1 MPIRKTAL
9 RQWRLPKRLLC
20 KEDGGLRL
28 SSVYLYE
35 KIKEKYKTIENY
47 KQTLNK
53 MKNIKTVEINKNSKL
68 LNPFEYVKRKNTIEC
83 EIKSLNDIVV
93 LMKNKKSLYNTLI
106 SLQRKVITCLYKKI
120 EVYDLKKEL
129 VNLIY
134 EVRYYNLLP
143 IEKDKKIK
151 DALFKLTH
159 EIKNPLAVCKGYIDM
174 IDLNKEEKALKYINI
189 MKQEINRSLNII
201 SDFVEY
207 NKIKVVKEQIDLNC
221 LLDDVYDSFK
231 ILMTNKKIKLEYKN
245 RNDQEIYFNGD
256 YERLKQVIINILKNA
271 CEACTENGKIEIS
284 SNLYKNYLD
293 ILIEDNG
300 IGMDEETLKN
310 IKEMFYTT
318 KQNGTGL
325 GVALSNEI
333 IKSHNGEL
341 LFTSELNKGTKVTI
355 RLPY

>member
-1 MPIRKTAL
+1 MKIVSKIENMLKSEAL
-9 RQWRLPKRLLC
+9 ILK
-20 KEDGGLRL
+20 KFNK
-28 SSVYLYE
+28 E

-151 DALFKLTH
+151 DLKELEVDLRNMQKKLTNKLC
-159 EIKNPLAVCKGYIDM
+159 ENKVVDTFAKDYNINYNIIKYIFITKMTNINKIQLSM
-174 IDLNKEEKALKYINI
+174 IYDNKKLNISYYDENVLEKEEKINFS
-189 MKQEINRSLNII
+189 ED
-201 SDFVEY
+201 DFNELT
-207 NKIKVVKEQIDLNC
+207 KK
-221 LLDDVYDSFK
+221 
-231 ILMTNKKIKLEYKN
+231 TNKKM
-245 RNDQEIYFNGD
+245 R
-256 YERLKQVIINILKNA
+256 III
-271 CEACTENGKIEIS
+271 
-284 SNLYKNYLD
+284 
-293 ILIEDNG
+293 
-300 IGMDEETLKN
+300 
-310 IKEMFYTT
+310 
-318 KQNGTGL
+318 
-325 GVALSNEI
+325 
-333 IKSHNGEL
+333 
-341 LFTSELNKGTKVTI
+341 
-355 RLPY
+355 

>member
-1 MPIRKTAL
+1 MNEIYGEKNANNFLELFKKCCILIYVYNNEKRKNEVIQYLDERKNELMQITNKSDFISKITIENNNNMKIVSKIENMLKSEAL
-9 RQWRLPKRLLC
+9 ILK
-20 KEDGGLRL
+20 KFNK
-28 SSVYLYE
+28 E

-151 DALFKLTH
+151 DLKELEVDLRNMQKKLTNKLC
-159 EIKNPLAVCKGYIDM
+159 ENKVVDTFAKDYNINYNIIKYIFITKMTNINKIQLSM
-174 IDLNKEEKALKYINI
+174 IYDNKKLNISYYDENVLEKEEKINFS
-189 MKQEINRSLNII
+189 ED
-201 SDFVEY
+201 DFNELT
-207 NKIKVVKEQIDLNC
+207 KK
-221 LLDDVYDSFK
+221 
-231 ILMTNKKIKLEYKN
+231 TNKKM
-245 RNDQEIYFNGD
+245 R
-256 YERLKQVIINILKNA
+256 III
-271 CEACTENGKIEIS
+271 
-284 SNLYKNYLD
+284 
-293 ILIEDNG
+293 
-300 IGMDEETLKN
+300 
-310 IKEMFYTT
+310 
-318 KQNGTGL
+318 
-325 GVALSNEI
+325 
-333 IKSHNGEL
+333 
-341 LFTSELNKGTKVTI
+341 
-355 RLPY
+355 